1 MVRGVADQAGP
12 TISASQALDARVRRG
27 IADSIRA
34 IRRAEA
40 LDARSGRRVAD
51 RFRGGTVAIRQT
63 FDADMADCV
72 AERRVTTAITIRA
85 ARSVRH
91 AITGCAVEISVSALA
106 TTAYRVTAWV
116 REDGRTVV
124 AFQVGVGAAL
134 VTGQVDI
141 EIAVLTECGAVGAIA
156 ADRLSAHLTWREASG
171 YGDCCAPEHPLE
183 NAAPIN
189 ANREVFDEPIK
200 TTAIHPSASLRCA
213 RHRRTEPPPHGRQAY
228 DNRVAP
234 FDRNVQV
241 YLARCTYTYTVNMQ
255 GSAASVTSQS
265 VTVASQTIAEARVHQ
280 GMCPPRR
287 R

>member
-1 MVRGVADQAGP
+1 
-12 TISASQALDARVRRG
+12 
-27 IADSIRA
+27 
-34 IRRAEA
+34 
-40 LDARSGRRVAD
+40 
-51 RFRGGTVAIRQT
+51 
-63 FDADMADCV
+63 
-72 AERRVTTAITIRA
+72 
-85 ARSVRH
+85 
-91 AITGCAVEISVSALA
+91 
-106 TTAYRVTAWV
+106 
-116 REDGRTVV
+116 VV

-156 ADRLSAHLTWREASG
+156 ADRLSGHLTWREAPG

-213 RHRRTEPPPHGRQAY
+213 RDRRTEPPPHGRQAY

-241 YLARCTYTYTVNMQ
+241 YLAHCTYTYTVNMQ
-255 GSAASVTSQS
+255 DSALSVTSQS
-265 VTVASQTIAEARVHQ
+265 VTVASQAIAEARVHQ
-280 GMCPPRR
+280 GMVPTPTSLSTCNFDLVAGWFGLNDGAGLDDRRALLAHHDRR
-287 R
+287 RLRVAADQLRHDRRIDDAQSLETVHAELRIDDRHLVVAHLAGADWVVVGF